1 MKNSQEILKYA
12 MDMEKRAKEF
22 YSFYKD
28 QVKNPSIKELFE
40 GLAAMEDEHYD
51 ILEKQLHSLQTHNSF
66 EKISLPSN
74 DGAEILKKV
83 EKAVENMD
91 LEYDLSDLPVLR
103 MAFNMENDFAIF
115 YENALSQATDDVAR
129 ELLSTLAKWEREHRD
144 AFQKEVEL
152 AKQNSWFGQSFSP
165 F

>member
-1 MKNSQEILKYA
+1 MKNSTDILRYA

-22 YSFYKD
+22 YTFYKD
-28 QVKNPSIKELFE
+28 QVKNRSIKELFE

-51 ILEKQLHSLQTHNSF
+51 ILAKQLQSL
-66 EKISLPSN
+66 EKDNTFQEFDLPVN
-74 DGAEILKKV
+74 EGANLIEKV

-103 MAFNMENDFAIF
+103 MAFNMENDFALF
-115 YENALSQATDDVAR
+115 YENALTRATDENAKK
-129 ELLSTLAKWEREHRD
+129 LLSTLAKWEREHRD
-144 AFQKEVEL
+144 AFQREVEM
-152 AKQNSWFGQSFSP
+152 AKEKSWFGQGFAP